1 MIVDPERQDGSGK
14 REECGQAPLLESGVT
29 PTRAVLGVPCVRRHP
44 PKFRANVAWDP
55 QLTCQRLGN
64 ESTYR
69 GTAVG
74 ARSHRGES
82 WQCWRSVAARPFS
95 RERHFQ
101 NKTLERDSCRVRP
114 VTQQDATAAP
124 WPARGRPSSEARV
137 GHPGS
142 PVTQAASGEGGLR
155 TQVSSQ
161 PSALHVTIVVFL
173 YTYTAAFSCHGG
185 RRSHVAFAD
194 LEAAGGNK
202 LPQGAWLEGDL
213 AGGHGGEAETGIRS
227 WGCSWGQSKLSLN

>member
-44 PKFRANVAWDP
+44 PEFRANVAWDP

-82 WQCWRSVAARPFS
+82 WQCWEVRGCQAILARAAS
-95 RERHFQ
+95 SKQNIGERFLQ
-101 NKTLERDSCRVRP
+101 GKTGN
-114 VTQQDATAAP
+114 T
-124 WPARGRPSSEARV
+124 ARV
-137 GHPGS
+137 PQQPPG
-142 PVTQAASGEGGLR
+142 PHGAVRLLRLGWVT
-155 TQVSSQ
+155 
-161 PSALHVTIVVFL
+161 
-173 YTYTAAFSCHGG
+173 
-185 RRSHVAFAD
+185 
-194 LEAAGGNK
+194 
-202 LPQGAWLEGDL
+202 L
-213 AGGHGGEAETGIRS
+213 AH
-227 WGCSWGQSKLSLN
+227 Q